1 MILCSTNNRGQSRTV
16 FVFSYFELWI
26 AHKSSMPFMS
36 FASVGVMD
44 IYSYIT
50 DCVALIPLFTLL
62 QYLLFATPW
71 YNFVAISFFRKTF
84 ASHNLRW
91 YHYLLHIVKQTAL
104 WCSETFNSFRSSH
117 TAQPVC
123 LILAGEKCSIFS
135 GEKKNWTSS
144 LYLAWMLLFDVWRKL
159 RFGFVRFDTFVG
171 DE

>member
-91 YHYLLHIVKQTAL
+91 CHYLLHIVKQTAL
-104 WCSETFNSFRSSH
+104 WCSETFNSFRSSR
-117 TAQPVC
+117 TAC
-123 LILAGEKCSIFS
+123 MSHFSTWEMFNFLRRKKKLNIIAIFS
-135 GEKKNWTSS
+135 MNVAFWCVKEAAFW
-144 LYLAWMLLFDVWRKL
+144 VC
-159 RFGFVRFDTFVG
+159 
-171 DE
+171 